1 MGGQGIPNLDNDLA
15 PYVAK
20 SYIRNIANYLEI
32 TCSTDIYTLKRE
44 FIKPLDEYI
53 RENKRIMNQS
63 GREYITD
70 YLKDKFNIYHI
81 NFTNMY
87 EYATNKTERDT
98 YQAMESM
105 VHNLCSLASRAGGQV
120 PFSSVNFGIDTTEE
134 GRMVS
139 RNIML
144 AIDAG
149 LGSGETSIFPIAIMK
164 LMSGVTD
171 KGSHNYDL
179 FQLSCKVSAKR
190 LFPNWLSLDATFN
203 KKYYKGT
210 PETEVATMGM
220 VDGGIIKIRH
230 ITNEGKIYLKDI
242 DISELGD
249 WLLEYNIGKVTKDEN
264 KEIDLRIY
272 DIENVDILDSYYGGW
287 TKLNVWIKTQDPSLR
302 WYRIKTNKGTNR
314 IFSHDHPLTAIIPE
328 KHTSWQRIPVED
340 LSVGDKLMGTDQ
352 YNQVITSIEK
362 VDENIVGYD
371 VNTNSDRFD
380 LDAVVVHNCISEDS
394 KIVLKDPHNRIIYT
408 TAKYFEKLD
417 EGIHYL
423 KDWKILS
430 NGKFVD
436 LINVAIRYEY
446 DEINV
451 IRSAHGTIKVTNDH
465 VIPVIRNREYI
476 EIPAKEVIID
486 DCLVSDTDCRNV
498 LLEQRI
504 DELNLINRIGLSDSI
519 YVIYPDSYEEILDK
533 FIFEGKVRYMKK
545 YNTLYS
551 TLSEYKFIRNNLII
565 NSSFNEHDLQLKYQK
580 SKTSIPAIL
589 PLTRKLGRFIGLLYS
604 EGSVLDYDVVL
615 TNSDKN
621 IIDFITNFTSS
632 TLGLQY
638 TISYNKNNTAI
649 IHISNKLFS
658 SLFKNGILGN
668 HYGSG
673 NLKLPNW
680 YFSANEEFLKGFLG
694 GVIDGDGSVVPQNYT
709 RIITASETFAADLQY
724 LIMILGYTSCVSI
737 DRLKGTIA
745 KFGDIESIR
754 KFDNY
759 RITIDNRDVVE
770 MNLYDAVKPHKLD
783 GFEFKERSRDR
794 KYGNRVF
801 SIEKMMYD
809 GYVYDFETGD
819 SHFDCNMQN
828 LHNCRTRVIG
838 NHFDP
843 DNEVTPGRGNLF
855 FTTVN
860 LPYLAL
866 QAKREYDTGK
876 YTCTLYDVFM
886 SMLNETIDEVFDL
899 SMDRFEIIANK
910 KAKNFPF
917 LMGQGLYIGSDNLS
931 PDDTIRE
938 VIKHGTITM
947 GFIGLAETLVVLT
960 GKHHGESEA
969 SQELGLKI
977 ISHMN
982 QRCTDECHKTGLNFS
997 LMGSPAEGCCGRL
1010 LRLTRKEFGTIP
1022 GVTDHEYL
1030 TNSHHIPVYYPISAK
1045 RKVDIEAPYHE
1056 LEPAG

>member
-32 TCSTDIYTLKRE
+32 TCFTDIDTLKRE

-53 RENKRIMNQS
+53 RENKRIMNQE
-63 GREYITD
+63 GREYITN
-70 YLKDKFNIYHI
+70 YLKDKFDIYHI
-81 NFTNMY
+81 NFTNMH

-171 KGSHNYDL
+171 KGSPNYDL

-220 VDGGIIKIRH
+220 VDGGIVKIRH

-287 TKLNVWIKTQDPSLR
+287 TKLNIWIKTQDPSLR
-302 WYRIKTNKGTNR
+302 WYRIKTNKGTDR

-371 VNTNSDRFD
+371 VNTNSDKFD
-380 LDAVVVHNCISEDS
+380 IG
-394 KIVLKDPHNRIIYT
+394 T
-408 TAKYFEKLD
+408 
-417 EGIHYL
+417 
-423 KDWKILS
+423 
-430 NGKFVD
+430 
-436 LINVAIRYEY
+436 INV
-446 DEINV
+446 
-451 IRSAHGTIKVTNDH
+451 G
-465 VIPVIRNREYI
+465 
-476 EIPAKEVIID
+476 
-486 DCLVSDTDCRNV
+486 
-498 LLEQRI
+498 
-504 DELNLINRIGLSDSI
+504 
-519 YVIYPDSYEEILDK
+519 
-533 FIFEGKVRYMKK
+533 
-545 YNTLYS
+545 
-551 TLSEYKFIRNNLII
+551 
-565 NSSFNEHDLQLKYQK
+565 
-580 SKTSIPAIL
+580 
-589 PLTRKLGRFIGLLYS
+589 
-604 EGSVLDYDVVL
+604 
-615 TNSDKN
+615 
-621 IIDFITNFTSS
+621 
-632 TLGLQY
+632 
-638 TISYNKNNTAI
+638 
-649 IHISNKLFS
+649 
-658 SLFKNGILGN
+658 
-668 HYGSG
+668 
-673 NLKLPNW
+673 
-680 YFSANEEFLKGFLG
+680 
-694 GVIDGDGSVVPQNYT
+694 
-709 RIITASETFAADLQY
+709 
-724 LIMILGYTSCVSI
+724 
-737 DRLKGTIA
+737 
-745 KFGDIESIR
+745 
-754 KFDNY
+754 
-759 RITIDNRDVVE
+759 
-770 MNLYDAVKPHKLD
+770 
-783 GFEFKERSRDR
+783 
-794 KYGNRVF
+794 
-801 SIEKMMYD
+801 
-809 GYVYDFETGD
+809 
-819 SHFDCNMQN
+819 
-828 LHNCRTRVIG
+828 NCRTRVIS

-843 DNEVTPGRGNLF
+843 DNEITPGRGNLF

-866 QAKREYDTGK
+866 QAKREYNTGK

-1010 LRLTRKEFGTIP
+1010 LKLTRKEFGTIP

-1030 TNSHHIPVYYPISAK
+1030 TNSHH
-1045 RKVDIEAPYHE
+1045 RHTC
-1056 LEPAG
+1056 GFM